1 MPAPPLGSPFVEKP
15 PQLLQPQVQ
24 RFDAQGK
31 PTKEQVI
38 YENQLQQYLTRLVAG
53 YVPLNAS
60 GLPTADPHILGE
72 VWRNAGVL
80 TVSAG

>member
-1 MPAPPLGSPFVEKP
+1 MAGPPLGSAFVEKP
-15 PQLLQPQVQ
+15 PQLLDPHVQ
-24 RFDAQGK
+24 RFDAQGR
-31 PTKEQVI
+31 PTPDQVL
-38 YENQLQQYLTRLVAG
+38 YEGRLQQYLVRLIAG

-60 GLPTADPHILGE
+60 GLPTADPHVVGQ